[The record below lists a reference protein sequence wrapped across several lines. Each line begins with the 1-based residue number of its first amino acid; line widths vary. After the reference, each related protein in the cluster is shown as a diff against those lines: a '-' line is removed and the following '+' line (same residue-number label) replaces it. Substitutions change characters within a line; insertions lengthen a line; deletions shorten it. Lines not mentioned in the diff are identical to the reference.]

1 MTNFLLSL
9 FVKDR
14 SALLQAPVR
23 TRCGMLANVTGIAVN
38 FLLFAVKLAV
48 GIVSGSVAIVA
59 DSFNNLSDSGTNL
72 VALLGFRM
80 AARHADEEHPHGHG
94 RLEYISALLVSFVI
108 GFVGLE
114 LLGGAIEKIRNPV
127 PLTLSNAA
135 FVLLFLAILVKLW
148 LYFFY
153 RKVGALIQSS
163 VLRATAADSLSD
175 VAATS
180 VVLVSALISRFTS
193 VSVDGWTGL
202 LVAGFV
208 LFSAVQSAGKTI
220 GQLLG
225 TPPSAEVLLQMTEF
239 IGNYP
244 DILAVHD
251 LMVHDYGPARQIV
264 SFHAELPQ
272 DTTLLE
278 AHRIIDRLEQDMQN
292 RFGCLVTI
300 HPDPVSVGDARTD
313 DLRLLAQK
321 AAAEIDPSFS
331 VHDFQLFAD
340 ETAKIVFDLCIP
352 AASSYTDEEAAEQVA
367 EKLSKYAPDYRIEIR
382 PEHPFV

>member
-1 MTNFLLSL
+1 M
-9 FVKDR
+9 
-14 SALLQAPVR
+14 R

-38 FLLFAVKLAV
+38 ILLFAAKLAV
-48 GIVSGSVAIVA
+48 GIVSGSVAIIA

-135 FVLLFLAILVKLW
+135 FVLLALAIAAKLW

-153 RKVGALIQSS
+153 RKVGALLQSS

-239 IGNYP
+239 IENYP

-313 DLRLLAQK
+313 DLRLLARK
-321 AAAEIDPSFS
+321 AAAETDPSFS

-340 ETAKIVFDLCIP
+340 ETPTIVFDLCIP
-352 AASSYTDEEAAEQVA
+352 AASSYTDEEAAEKVA
-367 EKLSKYAPDYRIEIR
+367 KKLSEYAPDYRIEIR